1 MPKPDIT
8 IASSPSGSRGHFGGT
23 TPGAGWLALVVSV
36 VIALAAVHNW
46 FGDQHAQLVSSL
58 GRADV
63 PVATPYQQ
71 IRPDFTVDGHMWIR
85 YAVAL
90 WRGEEGPQLRHT
102 SIDNAPVGREVHWN
116 SGLAWW
122 LAIGGRVWQAVAGG
136 TLEHGV
142 ERWAMWENLPLLAFF
157 TVVLAWWAARCGGL
171 RAGIVVAIAMVG
183 HRAIYEGFW
192 PGYADHHGLIA
203 ASILGMMLG
212 AYWMRGGWLR
222 GGAEVEAGDEGGA
235 GKLGRRDEAAMAAQR
250 AALWSGVW
258 GGVGMW
264 VSTASLAP
272 VLALVPLAAGLA
284 TLIARGEG
292 AGNWGR
298 RGARGDGTPPTTNM
312 RGEGTPSSTTVKWE
326 VGAAAR
332 FDPRVWRMWGRAGA
346 LTSFAFYLLEYWPH
360 HLGWR
365 LEVNHP
371 LYALAWWAGAE
382 LTAQVL
388 PWLARS
394 GKAVRDGRALAWTA
408 AWAVPLVLAPVLAIE
423 IFGAK
428 VFLLSDPFLVGL
440 HHTITEFLPLMARVR
455 LEGIWSHFETLFIY
469 PLFYVAVLLLMLCG
483 RREARFKLTLALVP
497 ALLMQAL
504 GFWQVR
510 WGMSAA
516 PAQVVLL
523 IAALEE
529 ICAWEFL
536 RRAPW
541 RRAVAA
547 ALAMAALF
555 GLAVTV
561 RVVETAK
568 VAYYRAILAGDA
580 RQIIYREVAETIRE
594 SQPKGKVVLF
604 ASPNTSVNVA
614 FFGAFQTLGTLYWEN
629 VDGLKAAAEISSA
642 KSEAEAA
649 RLIEEYG
656 VTHVALFKDSN
667 YIAEYARL
675 LNPRA
680 TEAELKE
687 TFGYR
692 VLGQRTVPL
701 WLEPL
706 PYAPPKGLPKNV
718 DPDVLVF
725 RVNPH
730 QTVAQGTYRIGM
742 LQAKLGE
749 TKDALASFAR
759 VAEMNAA
766 DPTPRLRRGEL
777 LIKEQKWAE
786 AEKEFDAAIKLAGR
800 AEEYR
805 LLAQAGIAFEGAG
818 ELGRAIAY
826 YERALRAGPTNIIA
840 ANNLAWVLAV
850 TAPAEL
856 HNPKRALELAELCAQ
871 AQPDVAN
878 VIDTLASA
886 QAANGLFPAAAE
898 SAERA
903 AALARRG
910 GQAEDGRKFE
920 RKAADYRAGKLPD
933 EGK

>member
-1 MPKPDIT
+1 MSATAKFKDANPP
-8 IASSPSGSRGHFGGT
+8 ARVAPSSRRL
-23 TPGAGWLALVVSV
+23 ARRDARRLALVLVAA
-36 VIALAAVHNW
+36 IGLAGVHDW
-46 FGDQHAQLVSSL
+46 LGDQHAQLVSSL

-63 PVATPYQQ
+63 PVSTPYQQ

-85 YAVAL
+85 YGAAL

-171 RAGIVVAIAMVG
+171 RAGIVVAVAMVG

-212 AYWMRGGWLR
+212 AYGMRGGWIAWDADADGDFGGRKPR
-222 GGAEVEAGDEGGA
+222 GPE
-235 GKLGRRDEAAMAAQR
+235 EAAPAARR

-284 TLIARGEG
+284 TLIARDEGGEKRG
-292 AGNWGR
+292 D
-298 RGARGDGTPPTTNM
+298 RGARGGSTPPTA
-312 RGEGTPSSTTVKWE
+312 E
-326 VGAAAR
+326 AR
-332 FDPRVWRMWGRAGA
+332 ESGVARWFDPRVWRTWGRAGA
-346 LTSFAFYLLEYWPH
+346 LTSLAFYLLEYWPH

-382 LTAQVL
+382 LTAQAL
-388 PWLARS
+388 PWLARR
-394 GKAVRDGRALAWTA
+394 GGAARDGRALAWTA
-408 AWAVPLVLAPVLAIE
+408 VWTVPLVLAPAVAIE
-423 IFGAK
+423 IFGTK
-428 VFLLSDPFLVGL
+428 VFLLGDPFLVGL

-455 LEGIWSHFETLFIY
+455 MEGIRSHLETLFIY
-469 PLFYVAVLLLMLCG
+469 PVFYIAVLLLMLFG
-483 RREARFKLTLALVP
+483 RREARFKLCLALVP
-497 ALLMQAL
+497 ALLLQAL

-529 ICAWEFL
+529 VCAARFL
-536 RRAPW
+536 RAVAW
-541 RRAVAA
+541 RRAVVA

-555 GLAVTV
+555 GPALTV
-561 RVVETAK
+561 RAIETARIAK
-568 VAYYRAILAGDA
+568 YRAVLAGDA

-594 SQPKGKVVLF
+594 SQPAGDVVLF
-604 ASPNTSVNVA
+604 ASPNASVNVA
-614 FFGAFQTLGTLYWEN
+614 FFGAFKTLGTLYWEN
-629 VDGLKAAAEISSA
+629 VEGLKAAAEISSA

-649 RLIEEYG
+649 RLIQKYG

-675 LNPRA
+675 LNPEA
-680 TEAELKE
+680 TEAEMKA

-692 VLGQRTVPL
+692 VLGQRIVPL

-749 TKDALASFAR
+749 TKDALESFAR
-759 VAEMNAA
+759 VAEMDAT

-786 AEKEFDAAIKLAGR
+786 AATEFDAAIELAGP

-805 LLAQAGIAFEGAG
+805 LLTQAAIAFEGAG
-818 ELGRAIAY
+818 QLKRAIAY

-850 TAPAEL
+850 TAPAEWRD
-856 HNPKRALELAELCAQ
+856 PKRALELAERCAR
-871 AQPDVAN
+871 AQPEVAN

-886 QAANGLFPAAAE
+886 QAANGLFSAAAA

-910 GQAEDGRKFE
+910 GQAENARKFE
-920 RKAADYRAGKLPD
+920 GKAADYRAGKLPD